1 MSEVKSPSRVWRK
14 CCHGEARSQPGKHMH
29 SVVRN
34 PISPQ
39 LRVYFELRSSKS
51 PCDRTDSCASLAQ
64 LGDVHGE
71 QLPSCW
77 RKTTEGQKKLS
88 EEEGAGNLAIMGLMW
103 WKKAQKSEVPH
114 EDKHPPE
121 KCFSRISNTKILR
134 FTETEPKETSWESAL
149 CASLCNPFHK
159 FP

>member
-1 MSEVKSPSRVWRK
+1 MVWRK
-14 CCHGEARSQPGKHMH
+14 CCHWEARSQPGKHMR

-51 PCDRTDSCASLAQ
+51 SCDRTDSCASLAQ

-71 QLPSCW
+71 QLPFCW

-88 EEEGAGNLAIMGLMW
+88 EEEGAGNLAIMGLMR

-121 KCFSRISNTKILR
+121 KCFSRISNTRSWDLQKQNRRKLPENQPFAHHCVIL
-134 FTETEPKETSWESAL
+134 FID
-149 CASLCNPFHK
+149 FHK
-159 FP
+159 LSLKTR